1 MEMKDIKPIPKY
13 IIALVKRKD
22 KERYKTPCGNSRFYA
37 YLAVWKKE
45 LVKVTVAVRHKYR
58 KWYCKQVA
66 VHSLRSDISYVKDL
80 CFYRIAGYVVGWQDV
95 GVYKEQKFFED
106 SVWYENQY
114 PALFDP
120 YAPVVN
126 LDLLKRFPEYK
137 YCPYDKF
144 QSTDI
149 LGCLRLYEQFP
160 ESEYLLKSGL
170 AHYATSKTILR
181 LLQKDKSFHKWL
193 IAHKDKSMEYGL
205 YYCSTLISAYKTNQS
220 IQQIQEFEERKRKFC
235 KDYYGKKI
243 VKIIMRK
250 GVKNGY
256 KQLFSYLDKKALKP
270 SLYYDYINACSFLEL
285 NLSDAKILFPKDF
298 KRWHD
303 IRIDEM
309 TTLQK
314 KIKRKERRQLVKDF
328 MKAATKYLP
337 LDGFTEQEHYAVF
350 IAKSLS
356 ELIKE
361 GNALS
366 HCVGRNGYEKKM
378 AREETLIFF
387 VRKFD
392 DLATPF
398 VTLEYSIKEKKI
410 LQCYAYDNQTPD
422 DKVIEFVNKKWLPH
436 ANQQL
441 QKIAA

>member
-1 MEMKDIKPIPKY
+1 MEIKDIKPIPKY
-13 IIALVKRKD
+13 IVALIKRKD
-22 KERYKTPCGNSRFYA
+22 KERYTTPCGNSRFYA

-80 CFYRIAGYVVGWQDV
+80 CFYHIAGYVVGWHDV
-95 GVYKEQKFFED
+95 GASENVKFFED
-106 SVWYENQY
+106 STWYENNTS
-114 PALFDP
+114 LFDP
-120 YAPVVN
+120 YAPIVN

-170 AHYATSKTILR
+170 PHYATSKTILR
-181 LLQKDKSFHKWL
+181 LMQKDKSFHKWL
-193 IAHKDKSMEYGL
+193 IAHKDKSMEYGM
-205 YYCSTLISAYKTNQS
+205 YYCSTLISAYKSNQS

-256 KQLFSYLDKKALKP
+256 KQLFSYLDKKELKP

-298 KRWHD
+298 MRWHD

-309 TTLQK
+309 NTLQK

-350 IAKSLS
+350 IAKSPS